1 MHATPAQRL
10 GWYFWLL
17 LIILSP
23 ANTKL
28 AGAAWVLAI
37 VSSFWLAYRYPKLPA
52 ESAATLALY
61 RATHIILWSVLIAF
75 VLRTIGQAYWWDN
88 WTYRHF
94 DVRMVFTAIAL
105 HIVVRR
111 FTLPEPMRIELLIA
125 IALASL
131 SALYVTY
138 PYLQYIHEPDVPTSI
153 IPWAF
158 AMVLFSMVL
167 ASQRTLPHPSTGKA
181 RFVLNAVTTVGAI
194 LFLVAIIIA
203 GVRGAYFGIAWVLI
217 VIALGLKHTLPLKH
231 LKGKSFWLSC
241 LGIFVFVG
249 IVVTNVPQLY
259 DIPQKRITKALNEIK
274 DFKANDRG
282 TSVGL
287 RLHFLEKGVDSFVK
301 HPWLGVG
308 IEKRIELVEQ
318 WTIEAKF
325 PFRDMTHTHNEYLN
339 SILDYGILGG
349 VATLAY
355 LLGILLAASILFRT
369 NFPLSLTL
377 AGFFFA
383 ILTTFFTNTN
393 TAHNYTSV
401 SLGLALMYSILLYSN
416 RQRRHPHQQQKPE
429 R

>member
-10 GWYFWLL
+10 GWYLWLL

-37 VSSFWLAYRYPKLPA
+37 VASFWLAYRYPKLPA
-52 ESAATLALY
+52 ESAETAALY
-61 RATHIILWSVLIAF
+61 RATHIILWSVSIAF

-111 FTLPEPMRIELLIA
+111 FTLPQSMRNELLIA

-138 PYLQYIHEPDVPTSI
+138 PYLLYIHEPDVPTSI

-158 AMVLFSMVL
+158 GMVLFSMVL
-167 ASQRTLPHPSTGKA
+167 ASPRTLPNQSTGKN
-181 RFVLNAVTTVGAI
+181 RFVLNVVTTVGA
-194 LFLVAIIIA
+194 LLLLGAVLIA

-217 VIALGLKHTLPLKH
+217 VIVLSLKHTLPVKH
-231 LKGKSFWLSC
+231 LKGKNFWLSC
-241 LGIFVFVG
+241 LGICVLAG

-259 DIPQKRITKALNEIK
+259 DIPQKRITKALNEINH
-274 DFKANDRG
+274 FKANERG
-282 TSVGL
+282 TSIGL
-287 RLHFLEKGVDSFVK
+287 RLHFLEKGVDSFMQNPV
-301 HPWLGVG
+301 LGVG
-308 IEKRIELVEQ
+308 IKKRIELVDQ
-318 WTIEAKF
+318 WSVEAKF

-339 SILDYGILGG
+339 SILDYGVLGG

-355 LLGILLAASILFRT
+355 LLGILLAATVLIRT
-369 NFPLSLTL
+369 NFTLSLTL
-377 AGFFFA
+377 AGIFFA

-393 TAHNYTSV
+393 TLHNYTSV
-401 SLGLALMYSILLYSN
+401 TLGLALIYSILLYSE
-416 RQRRHPHQQQKPE
+416 RQRSQPPPITQPQ
-429 R
+429 

>member
-10 GWYFWLL
+10 GWYLWLL

-28 AGAAWVLAI
+28 AGAAWVIAI

-61 RATHIILWSVLIAF
+61 RATHIILWSVMIAF

-105 HIVVRR
+105 HIFIRR
-111 FTLPEPMRIELLIA
+111 FTLPQPMRIELLIA

-138 PYLQYIHEPDVPTSI
+138 PYLQYIHEPDIPTSI

-158 AMVLFSMVL
+158 GMVLFSMVL
-167 ASQRTLPHPSTGKA
+167 ASQRTLPNQFTGKL
-181 RFVLNAVTTVGAI
+181 RFVLTAVTTVGAI
-194 LFLVAIIIA
+194 LFLAAILMA

-217 VIALGLKHTLPLKH
+217 VIPLSLQHTLSLKH
-231 LKGKSFWLSC
+231 LKSKTFWFSC

-249 IVVTNVPQLY
+249 LVVTNVPQLY
-259 DIPQKRITKALNEIK
+259 DIPQKRITTALNDIK
-274 DFKANDRG
+274 DFQSNHRG
-282 TSVGL
+282 TSIGL
-287 RLHFLEKGVDSFVK
+287 RLHFLEKGTDSFVK

-339 SILDYGILGG
+339 SVLDYGVLGG
-349 VATLAY
+349 VATLSY
-355 LLGILLAASILFRT
+355 LLGILLAATMLIRT
-369 NFPLSLTL
+369 NFTLSLTL
-377 AGFFFA
+377 AGIFFA

-393 TAHNYTSV
+393 TLHNYTSV
-401 SLGLALMYSILLYSN
+401 SLGLALIYSVLLYSN
-416 RQRRHPHQQQKPE
+416 PQRSRPLK
-429 R
+429 